1 MKRFYFRVQK
11 TKQSDLVI
19 CVGAPDLQAAEA
31 AANEY
36 FAYPPGVLEWEPLKP
51 EKIRLGMKFEPSLV
65 PGVLEST
72 TGYSPRPRPDIDG
85 PELSKRDSEPP
96 SIQLRARRR

>member
-36 FAYPPGVLEWEPLKP
+36 FVYPPWGFGVGATQARED
-51 EKIRLGMKFEPSLV
+51 
-65 PGVLEST
+65 
-72 TGYSPRPRPDIDG
+72 SPRD
-85 PELSKRDSEPP
+85 EV
-96 SIQLRARRR
+96 